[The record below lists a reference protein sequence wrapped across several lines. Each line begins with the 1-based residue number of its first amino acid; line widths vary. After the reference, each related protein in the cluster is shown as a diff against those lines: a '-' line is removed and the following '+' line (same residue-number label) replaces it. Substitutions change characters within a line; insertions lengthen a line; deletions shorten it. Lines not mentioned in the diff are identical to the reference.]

1 MKFKAPM
8 LVVTNMENSKKFYKE
23 VLGLRV
29 TADFGANVTLTGGVS
44 LQTADSW
51 AEFINQPEDEFGW
64 GGNVFELYFEEDD
77 LDAFI
82 EKLSKMKIHYLH
94 DLKEQPWGQRAVR
107 FYDPDSH
114 IIEVGEPLKAVCLRF
129 IAQGMTPEQVA
140 NRMDVP
146 QRLIDSFLK

>member
-8 LVVTNMENSKKFYKE
+8 LVVTDMERSKQFYKE

-29 TADFGANVTLTGGVS
+29 TDDFGANVTLTGGVS

-51 AEFINQPEDEFGW
+51 AEFIDQPEDEFGW
-64 GGNVFELYFEEDD
+64 GGNVFEIYFEEDD

-82 EKLSKMKIHYLH
+82 EKLSKFKIHYLH

-107 FYDPDSH
+107 FYDPDNH

-129 IAQGMTPEQVA
+129 IAKGMTPEQVA
-140 NRMDVP
+140 KRMDVP
-146 QRLIDSFLK
+146 QILIDSFLK

>member
-8 LVVTNMENSKKFYKE
+8 IVVTNMERSKQFYRE

-44 LQTADSW
+44 LQTANSW
-51 AEFINQPEDEFGW
+51 ASFINQPEDEFGW

-82 EKLSKMKIHYLH
+82 EKLSRMKIHYLH
-94 DLKEQPWGQRAVR
+94 DIMEQPWGQRAVR
-107 FYDPDSH
+107 FYDPDNH

-129 IAQGMTPEQVA
+129 IAKGMTPEQVA
-140 NRMDVP
+140 ERMDVP
-146 QRLIDSFLK
+146 QRLIDSYLK